1 MSLVAYE
8 ERFEK
13 EQIVESST
21 SYFNIVRK
29 KSALT
34 LPYLANYK
42 TRPIM
47 RTKYL
52 QALDNSQCK
61 AEILEKNRDQKIS
74 SLFILTFLR

>member
-52 QALDNSQCK
+52 
-61 AEILEKNRDQKIS
+61 
-74 SLFILTFLR
+74 